1 MATLIAI
8 PVLGV
13 LAILQSS
20 IVSRLPLL
28 HGISDLIMLAIIA
41 WTLQKK
47 TQTAWQWCII
57 GGLIANITSA
67 VPLGVPLVGYSII
80 TGIALLLRRRVWQVP
95 ILAMFL
101 VTLLGTLITQGITLF
116 ALRLAGS
123 PIPVLESFNIII
135 LPSMLLNML
144 LSIPV
149 YALAG
154 ELARWLYPE
163 ELEV

>member
-8 PVLGV
+8 PVLGM

-28 HGISDLIMLAIIA
+28 HGSSDLIMLAIIA
-41 WTLQKK
+41 WTLHKK

-67 VPLGVPLVGYSII
+67 VPFGVPLIGYSMI
-80 TGIALLLRRRVWQVP
+80 TGITLLLRQRVWQVP

-101 VTLLGTLITQGITLF
+101 VTFLGTLITQGITLLS
-116 ALRLAGS
+116 LRLSGS
-123 PIPVLESFNIII
+123 SIPVLESFNLIM
-135 LPSMLLNML
+135 LPSVLLNL
-144 LSIPV
+144 LLAIPIYV
-149 YALAG
+149 LAG

>member
-20 IVSRLPLL
+20 VVSRLPLL
-28 HGISDLIMLAIIA
+28 HGSSDLIMLAIIA

-57 GGLIANITSA
+57 GGLVTNITSA
-67 VPLGVPLVGYSII
+67 VPFGVPLIGYSII

-95 ILAMFL
+95 VLAMFL
-101 VTLLGTLITQGITLF
+101 VTFLGTLVTQGITLF
-116 ALRLAGS
+116 VLRLVGS
-123 PIPVLESFNIII
+123 PIPVLESFNLII
-135 LPSMLLNML
+135 LPSMLLNL
-144 LSIPV
+144 LLAIPI
-149 YALAG
+149 YALAV

>member
-20 IVSRLPLL
+20 VVSRLPLL
-28 HGISDLIMLAIIA
+28 HGSSDLIMLAIIA

-57 GGLIANITSA
+57 GGLVTNITSA
-67 VPLGVPLVGYSII
+67 VPFGVPLIGYSII

-95 ILAMFL
+95 VLAMFL
-101 VTLLGTLITQGITLF
+101 VTFLGTLVTQGITLF
-116 ALRLAGS
+116 ALRLVGS
-123 PIPVLESFNIII
+123 PIPVLESFNLII
-135 LPSMLLNML
+135 LPSMLLNL
-144 LSIPV
+144 LLAIPI
-149 YALAG
+149 YALAV